1 MSQLPLGSLFKI
13 ILERRSSKR
22 FLLGTIGSFSFSIAV
37 ILSTIGLMDGFELT
51 LKKALA
57 NSNGDIKFVGKNGFF
72 KDDAQLA
79 EKLNQEFIDRFTSI
93 LQVEAFALAEEESKG
108 VLLKGVKSEEFS
120 DVTGMNLSSL
130 KDGVIIGS
138 KFQKKYDLKV
148 GDSIVL
154 AFASGKAKN
163 QGSAILESF
172 RVDGVVTHG
181 IYEKDFRFLYM
192 DKTNLEKILSYKE
205 GVSNLGLIKIKNLE
219 NLKTSIKALSM
230 KNYEDFSF
238 DPYWSEFEVLLDA
251 VKVEKFSIS
260 IILQLIVI
268 VAIINVV
275 AFIIFIS
282 EIKAQDFFML
292 RALGLSLKSFQ
303 QFWFCLLLFIW
314 FISCGVAIGLVQLFN
329 RFILTLPFLKIPGD
343 IYVLSELDV
352 ILDYFD
358 YSYVFG
364 ISLGWTLLIGFFT
377 MRRMKKKSLVEG
389 LRQEFS

>member
-1 MSQLPLGSLFKI
+1 MSHLPLGSLFKI
-13 ILERRSSKR
+13 ILEKRSSKR
-22 FLLGTIGSFSFSIAV
+22 FLLGTIGSFSFSMAV
-37 ILSTIGLMDGFELT
+37 ILSTIGLMDGFEFT

-57 NSNGDIKFVGKNGFF
+57 NSNGDIKFVAKDGFF
-72 KDDAQLA
+72 KDDESLKY
-79 EKLNQEFIDRFTSI
+79 KLNDDSIQDYTSL
-93 LQVEAFALAEEESKG
+93 LQIEAFALADEESKG
-108 VLLKGVKSEEFS
+108 VLLKGIEVESFS
-120 DVTGMNLSSL
+120 RVTGMNLTSL
-130 KDGVIIGS
+130 KDGVVIGK
-138 KFQKKYDLKV
+138 KFQQKYNLKV

-163 QGSAILESF
+163 QGSAILESY

-181 IYEKDFRFLYM
+181 IYEKDFRFLYINK
-192 DKTNLEKILSYKE
+192 DSLAKTLAYKP
-205 GVSNLGLIKIKNLE
+205 GISNLGFIKLKSLH
-219 NLKTSIKALSM
+219 NLKKSIKKLAM
-230 KNYEDFSF
+230 DNYEDLSF

-292 RALGLSLKSFQ
+292 RALGLSLQSFQ
-303 QFWFCLLLFIW
+303 KFWFCLLLFIW
-314 FISCGVAIGLVQLFN
+314 VISCVVAIGFVQIFN
-329 RFILTLPFLKIPGD
+329 KFILTLPFLKIPGD

-364 ISLGWTLLIGFFT
+364 ISLGWTFLIGFFT
-377 MRRMKKKSLVEG
+377 MRRMKKKSLVSG

>member
-37 ILSTIGLMDGFELT
+37 ILSTIGLMDGFEFT
-51 LKKALA
+51 LKKALS
-57 NSNGDIKFVGKNGFF
+57 NSNGDIKFVGRNGFF
-72 KDDAQLA
+72 KDDEELA
-79 EKLNQEFIDRFTSI
+79 EKLNQDFIENYTSI
-93 LQVEAFALAEEESKG
+93 LQIEAFALAEEESKG
-108 VLLKGVKSEEFS
+108 VLLKGVKPEEFS
-120 DVTGMNLSSL
+120 KVTGTNLSSL
-130 KDGVIIGS
+130 RDGVVIGS
-138 KFQKKYDLKV
+138 KFQKKYNLKV
-148 GDSIVL
+148 GDSIAL

-163 QGSAILESF
+163 QGSAILENF

-192 DKTNLEKILSYKE
+192 RKDNLEKILAYKK
-205 GVSNLGLIKIKNLE
+205 GISNLGFIKIKNLE
-219 NLKTSIKALSM
+219 NLETSIKNL
-230 KNYEDFSF
+230 KTDYYDDFTF

-251 VKVEKFSIS
+251 VKIEKFSIS
-260 IILQLIVI
+260 IILQLIVV

-282 EIKAQDFFML
+282 EIKSQDFFML

-303 QFWFCLLLFIW
+303 LFWFYLLLFIW
-314 FISCGVAIGLVQLFN
+314 LISCGLAIGLVQIFN
-329 RFILTLPFLKIPGD
+329 SFILTLPFLKIPGD

-352 ILDYFD
+352 ILDSFD
-358 YSYVFG
+358 YLYVFG